1 MKIFKRLSFSD
12 VGAGY
17 IHVADVTTNCP
28 TIISA
33 KISVATSFNAP
44 SVIAYLKFDPVTGS
58 DRSIGRQVVSANG
71 YAYPMSNGGG
81 QDNIYTEVNGELL
94 VRLVEDTVTPTQ
106 GEAIVLIEVET
117 LPIS

>member
-1 MKIFKRLSFSD
+1 MKIFKRFLFSD

-28 TIISA
+28 TTISA
-33 KISVATSFNAP
+33 KISVTTSFNAP
-44 SVIAYLKFDPVTGS
+44 SVIVYLKFDPISGS
-58 DRSIGRQVVSANG
+58 DKSIGRQVTSADG

-81 QDNIYTEVNGELL
+81 QDNIYTEVNGEIL
-94 VRLVEDTVTPTQ
+94 VRLVQDTVTPTQ
-106 GEAIVLIEVET
+106 GEAIVMIEVET